1 MDMLKKFFPLS
12 FGSKDVAN
20 LVVKA
25 LIYLV
30 VGIIAGFAIGIL
42 ANIPVINLV
51 TGLVGTLVDL
61 YCVAGIVIAILDY
74 LKILK

>member
-61 YCVAGIVIAILDY
+61 YCVVGIVIAILDY

>member
-1 MDMLKKFFPLS
+1 MDMLKKIFPLS
-12 FGSKDVAN
+12 FGVKDLGN
-20 LVVKA
+20 LIVKV

-30 VGIIAGFAIGIL
+30 VGIIAGVAIGIL
-42 ANIPVINLV
+42 AAIPVINLV
-51 TGLVGTLVDL
+51 TGIAGTLVDL

>member
-12 FGSKDVAN
+12 FGVKDLGN
-20 LVVKA
+20 LIVKV

-42 ANIPVINLV
+42 AGIPVINLL
-51 TGLVGTLVDL
+51 TGILGTLVDL
-61 YCVAGIVIAILDY
+61 YCVVGIIVAILDY
-74 LKILK
+74 LKVLK

>member
-51 TGLVGTLVDL
+51 TGLVGTLVEL
-61 YCVAGIVIAILDY
+61 YCVVGIVIAILDY